1 MSLFDIRKRKSR
13 YYRSRDNGNPNANL
27 ADIFLCSLY
36 QQIEWNHSCFFFFF
50 FFLVGLGVLGCFL
63 FVRFCFIVVVVVDV
77 VVVVSKE
84 NMTIDY
90 PPEGIKIK
98 LMHQK

>member
-1 MSLFDIRKRKSR
+1 M
-13 YYRSRDNGNPNANL
+13 
-27 ADIFLCSLY
+27 
-36 QQIEWNHSCFFFFF
+36 
-50 FFLVGLGVLGCFL
+50 LGCFL
-63 FVRFCFIVVVVVDV
+63 FVCFCFVVVVVDV
-77 VVVVSKE
+77 VVVSSKE